1 MELLMAKASLQ
12 KAVEVFTQENS
23 IKGFRKVT
31 VSLKNLVG
39 IDMKASEKTQ
49 SSTEKVH

>member
-12 KAVEVFTQENS
+12 KAMEAITQESS

-31 VSLKNLVG
+31 VFLKNLVG

-49 SSTEKVH
+49 SSTEKAH